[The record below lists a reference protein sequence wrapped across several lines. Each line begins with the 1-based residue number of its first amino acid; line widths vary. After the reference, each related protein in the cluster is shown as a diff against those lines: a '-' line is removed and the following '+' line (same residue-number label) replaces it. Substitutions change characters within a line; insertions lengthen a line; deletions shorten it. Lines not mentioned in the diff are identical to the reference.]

1 MAGPWPDVA
10 RPRLGYFG
18 VIDERIDLALLDRL
32 AHDRPPWQIL
42 MVGPFARIDPDK
54 LPRRSNIHW
63 LGQHAYESL
72 PRLVAFWDV
81 CLMPFALNEATRY
94 ISPAKTLEYM
104 AAGKPIVS
112 THVRDVADCYS
123 STVRVADSVPA
134 FIKAC
139 DAALAEPEPERSA
152 RRQAMIASRRGPI
165 LGRGRR
171 HDGTGGVQAGAGA
184 LPMRSTK
191 ISCWARARPGS
202 PRRSA

>member
-1 MAGPWPDVA
+1 M
-10 RPRLGYFG
+10 
-18 VIDERIDLALLDRL
+18 ALLDRM
-32 AHDRPPWQIL
+32 AHDRPAWQIL
-42 MVGPFARIDPDK
+42 MVGPVARIDPDK

-72 PRLVAFWDV
+72 PRLVAFWDA

-104 AAGKPIVS
+104 AAGRPIVS

-134 FIKAC
+134 FIRAC

-152 RRQAMIASRRGPI
+152 RRQAMTDLAADQSWDAAVGTMERAVT
-165 LGRGRR
+165 GRR
-171 HDGTGGVQAGAGA
+171 RRPADAVYEN
-184 LPMRSTK
+184 
-191 ISCWARARPGS
+191 SCWAPARPGS
-202 PRRSA
+202 RRRSA